1 MATWTHRMP
10 FGAEVRGDGSVRF
23 RLWAP
28 AAETVELCLQQSA
41 RRQYLEMEPAG
52 DGWFQRTTHAAG
64 PGSRYRFR
72 ITRGGIDEH
81 HEVPDPAAR
90 FQPEDVHGFSEVV
103 DPAAF
108 HWPDDGPD
116 GRDDPWI
123 GRIWEE
129 AVVYELHV
137 GTFSAHGSFA
147 GAARHLDHLLDLGVT
162 AVELMP
168 VAAFPGS
175 RNWGYDGVL
184 PFAPDASYGRPE
196 DLKTLVHSAHERGL
210 MVFLDVVYN
219 HFGPEGNYLHLY
231 APQFFTDRHQT
242 PWGAGINFDGEHS
255 RTVRDFFVQN
265 ALYWLDEYRFD
276 GLRLDAVH
284 AIVDDSE
291 PDFLTELAEAVQA
304 GPGSKRLVHLVLE
317 NDHNA
322 ARYLSRGPDSSPR
335 WYAAQWNDDFHHA
348 AHVLTTGE
356 RSGYYADYA
365 EQPAHLLARC
375 LAEGFAYQGEPSA
388 FRGGV
393 SRGEPS
399 GGLPITA
406 FVDLL
411 QNHDQVGNRA
421 FGERIG
427 ALATAEALRAAT
439 AIVLLAPSPPLLFMG
454 QEFMAE
460 TPFLFF
466 CDFGDD
472 LADAVTEGRRREF
485 ADFEGFADPQARQ
498 RIPDPNDPQTF
509 ERSKLDWVAFDD
521 QARHQRWL
529 QFHRELLRLRRVELV
544 PRLPGIGGYQAAFEA
559 IGHSGLRVQWRLG
572 DGSRLT
578 LSANLGDTELSVAVL
593 ELDAPGD
600 PIYLV
605 PEEAD
610 RALAEDR
617 LLPWS
622 TVWHLEPPES
632 TAERAGP

>member
-1 MATWTHRMP
+1 
-10 FGAEVRGDGSVRF
+10 
-23 RLWAP
+23 
-28 AAETVELCLQQSA
+28 
-41 RRQYLEMEPAG
+41 
-52 DGWFQRTTHAAG
+52 
-64 PGSRYRFR
+64 
-72 ITRGGIDEH
+72 
-81 HEVPDPAAR
+81 
-90 FQPEDVHGFSEVV
+90 
-103 DPAAF
+103 
-108 HWPDDGPD
+108 
-116 GRDDPWI
+116 
-123 GRIWEE
+123 
-129 AVVYELHV
+129 
-137 GTFSAHGSFA
+137 
-147 GAARHLDHLLDLGVT
+147 
-162 AVELMP
+162 VELMP

-196 DLKTLVHSAHERGL
+196 DLKALVHSAHERGL

-255 RTVRDFFVQN
+255 RTVRDFFIHN

-304 GPGSKRLVHLVLE
+304 GPGSERLVHLVLE

-322 ARYLSRGPDSSPR
+322 AHYLNRRSDSSPR

-348 AHVLTTGE
+348 AHVLATGE
-356 RSGYYADYA
+356 RTGYYADYA
-365 EQPAHLLARC
+365 EQPARLLARC

-388 FRGGV
+388 FRGGE

-399 GGLPITA
+399 GDLPITA

-427 ALATAEALRAAT
+427 ALAPAAALRAAT

-509 ERSKLDWVAFDD
+509 ERSKLDWLAFDD
-521 QARHQRWL
+521 EAHHRQWL
-529 QFHRELLRLRRVELV
+529 QLHRELLRLRRVELV
-544 PRLPGIGGYQAAFEA
+544 PRLPGIGGEQAAFEQ
-559 IGHSGLRVQWRLG
+559 IGHTGLRVQWRLG

-578 LSANLGDTELSVAVL
+578 LSANLGDTELSAAGL
-593 ELDAPGD
+593 ELDAPGE
-600 PIYLV
+600 PLYLV
-605 PEEAD
+605 PEQAD
-610 RALAEDR
+610 RALAEGR
-617 LLPWS
+617 LLPWC
-622 TVWHLEPPES
+622 TVWHLEPPEATS
-632 TAERAGP
+632 ERAGP